1 MESDHRYY
9 TRRAAEETA
18 RARHAVT
25 EAARARHLELASVFA
40 TKAEQFGLHNLMAG
54 LRALAPS
61 PARILVAAED

>member
-25 EAARARHLELASVFA
+25 EAARARHLELATVF
-40 TKAEQFGLHNLMAG
+40 TSKAEQRAIHNLVAG
-54 LRALAPS
+54 LTGLSPAPS
-61 PARILVAAED
+61 RRLVTAED